1 MENRRRKQVILRV
14 RSFPGRQLG
23 LSSILRLQHNGR
35 DRIQLKRDQ
44 KRAIAFRNSDGII
57 EPLYPEKSLE
67 NLEVIPPW
75 VSEGREVYRRGL
87 ILALDLAV
95 ARVFP
100 ESTLWVEHSLS
111 LGYRCSL
118 DNGPD
123 IEVED
128 LVKRL
133 TEELSSVIKQGIP
146 IQNVKLEPDGKKSS
160 TDGLYKW
167 HSGNHV
173 YRMNVLDKSKA
184 FAMGPAAPDTSWLEK
199 WELKPQDGAFVLR
212 FPGSAYWPDI
222 GPWMNR
228 PRLSREYDLEE
239 RHISRMR
246 ARTISELNTRIE
258 EDGGLELVI
267 MSHFYQNYRIV
278 EIVKSL
284 EENFPRKRV
293 ITIAGPSSSGKTTIA
308 RLLSTYLRA
317 QGFGARMISVDNYFR
332 NRSETPLDKDG
343 KPDYEC
349 LEALETEMFGRDLQL
364 LLHGEEVMLPE
375 FDFHTGERRDAV
387 LPMRLESNEFLLI
400 EGIHGL
406 NDQLTPGV
414 DPGDKF
420 RMYVSALTQLN
431 IDRLTR
437 MSTSDSRLIRRIV
450 RDSTS
455 RGYSAHET
463 IAHWPMVRRG
473 ERRYIFPFQEQAD
486 AIFNSSL
493 PYELPVL
500 KPFAVPLL
508 KKVPR
513 GCDEY
518 NTANR
523 LLRLFD
529 CVSTIDSSIVPRLS
543 LLREFIEGSLLDED
557 GD

>member
-1 MENRRRKQVILRV
+1 LTYLPFLRE
-14 RSFPGRQLG
+14 L
-23 LSSILRLQHNGR
+23 HNGR
-35 DRIQLKRDQ
+35 GRVQLKSNQ
-44 KRAIAFRNSDGII
+44 KKAIAFRNPDGII
-57 EPLYPEKSLE
+57 EPLLQEKSPE
-67 NLEVIPPW
+67 YTEGIPPW

-87 ILALDLAV
+87 ILALDVAV
-95 ARVFP
+95 ARKFP

-118 DNGPD
+118 ENGPD
-123 IEVED
+123 IGVEE

-133 TEELSSVIKQGIP
+133 TEELSRVVKERIP
-146 IQNVKLEPDGKKSS
+146 IHNVKLEPDGE
-160 TDGLYKW
+160 TRNGRGLYRW
-167 HSGNHV
+167 HCGNRV
-173 YRMNVLDKSKA
+173 YRMNVLDKSEA
-184 FAMGPAAPDTSWLEK
+184 FAMGPAVPDTSWLEK
-199 WELKPQDGAFVLR
+199 WELKSQDGAFVLR

-222 GPWMNR
+222 GPWLDR

-332 NRSETPLDKDG
+332 NRSETPKDKDG
-343 KPDYEC
+343 NPDFEC
-349 LEALETEMFGRDLQL
+349 LEALETEMFGRDLKL
-364 LLHGEEVMLPE
+364 LLRGEEVMLPE

-387 LPMRLESNEFLLI
+387 LPMKLESSEFLLI

-406 NDQLTPGV
+406 NDKLTPGV
-414 DPGDKF
+414 DPGEKF

-437 MSTSDSRLIRRIV
+437 MSTSDSRLIRRMV
-450 RDSTS
+450 RDSSS
-455 RGYSAHET
+455 RGYTAHDT

-518 NTANR
+518 NTADR

-529 CVSTIDSSIVPRLS
+529 CVSAIDSSIVPRLS